1 MFHALT
7 GCDTLSFFG
16 GRGKKTAWD
25 TWMAFL
31 ELTPLLRSLKS
42 SPSKIADDFI
52 DVIETRFCQYD
63 RTSSLTKVDDV
74 LKKVTES

>member
-1 MFHALT
+1 
-7 GCDTLSFFG
+7 
-16 GRGKKTAWD
+16 
-25 TWMAFL
+25 MAFF

-42 SPSKIADDFI
+42 SSSNIADDFI

-74 LKKVTES
+74 LEKVTES